1 MKKVNRSI
9 STMEEFSKV
18 CGISRPTLSK
28 FFQNPNS
35 VRPGTRKRIE
45 AAQQKFGFNPSFY
58 AMNMNRDKTRNIGI
72 VVPILSDPF
81 YAEMVRQFE
90 RRCLEAGFWL
100 VVLSSD
106 GDPQHEKRA
115 IQTLLSLRLAGALV
129 APVGD
134 VSDVETITRLSLQT
148 PTVLFD
154 APLEGPFCFVGSDNM
169 QSAGLLTDYLCRT
182 GTAPMF
188 MSIPPLNANA
198 RGREK
203 GYVQQMR
210 RNNLEPRVISEE
222 DAIWEFEEVGY
233 RLMER
238 MITAGEWKDLTIF
251 CASDRLAFGAMSA
264 AFQHGLKIGQGQGA
278 DLRIAGHDN
287 HPLSRF
293 MNPPL
298 TTVAQNYEEIASS
311 SFDMLID
318 AIDTGSVATPV
329 ATTLIETKLMM
340 RMSA

>member
-1 MKKVNRSI
+1 MKKANRSI

-100 VVLSSD
+100 IVLSSD

-134 VSDVETITRLSLQT
+134 VSDIETIKRLSLET

-154 APLEGPFCFVGSDNM
+154 AQLDGEFCFVGSDNM
-169 QSAGLLTDYLCRT
+169 QSTSLLTDYLCRT
-182 GTAPMF
+182 GSAPMF

-198 RGREK
+198 RGREE
-203 GYVQQMR
+203 GYIAQMN
-210 RNNLEPRVISEE
+210 RNGLEPRVIAEE
-222 DAIWEFEEVGY
+222 NATWEFEEVGY
-233 RLMER
+233 RLMEK
-238 MITAGEWKDLTIF
+238 MIMAGECRGLTIF

-264 AFQHGLKIGQGQGA
+264 AFQHGLKIGQGQSS
-278 DLRIAGHDN
+278 DVRIAGHDN
-287 HPLSRF
+287 HPLSRY

-298 TTVAQNYEEIASS
+298 TTVAQNYEAIAAS
-311 SFDMLID
+311 SFDLLLE
-318 AIDTGSVATPV
+318 AIEAGNVATP
-329 ATTLIETKLMM
+329 ATTTLIETKLMM